1 MKYKITLKNGD
12 TIICDS
18 YQIMNNNSLSYRKG
32 TLEALIKGDVEVES
46 VERVRVKTS

>member
-1 MKYKITLKNGD
+1 MNGD

-32 TLEALIKGDVEVES
+32 TLEALIKGDAEIES
-46 VERVRVKTS
+46 VERVRIK